1 VRPDTGL
8 TNIETAGTRIKW
20 SSDGGLKTTDRFVW
34 AQFQGVIGNT
44 GAVYVGIAD
53 VKGTATIH
61 GWELNPPLAGRPSEP
76 FTLEPGKYAEPGQK
90 TPTMKVDDIQFDA
103 ATNGD
108 DVSWAVIL
116 AE

>member
-1 VRPDTGL
+1 MRPDAGFTD
-8 TNIETAGTRIKW
+8 IPTAGTRVKW
-20 SSDGGLKTTDRFVW
+20 SASGAPSSTDRFVW

-44 GAVYVGIAD
+44 GAVYVGIGD

-61 GWELNPPLAGRPSEP
+61 GWELNPPVAGRPTVP
-76 FTLEPGKYAEPGQK
+76 LTLDPGKYAEPGQK

-108 DVSWAVIL
+108 DVSWIVIL